1 MTNRIF
7 VVLLLLFSLLGFLTC
22 NDQFPTQ
29 CEGYVKF
36 PEDLSSEIKID
47 FSEIRVELY
56 NPNGI
61 LKEITECDE
70 NGYYVIPL
78 YDSFGEYILSIN
90 APERWSFTPQQVKIQ
105 TIKGINTCL
114 ADVNF
119 IFSGIE
125 VFGKVSG
132 SGSNCVN
139 GPEGLF
145 VNLVKESQ
153 EKENNIAQSITN
165 KEGGFQFSNVL
176 PGKYSVILDDHSL
189 PNSWTISRGT
199 IEVEIGLYENTLPT
213 NLEISTYSIEGKVAT
228 TSEET
233 LVDVPFLLYA
243 PEGEE
248 HETSESAKELL
259 KKKPNLTNFKEY
271 ILIDTTLSNDE
282 GFFEFSSVS
291 CGEYFVTPFS
301 ESLSIF
307 PKEKSVKITSGKGK
321 LDTFLVVGF
330 SAEGL
335 VLDHQEKPVAN
346 AVLIFDEKVN
356 TITNEDGQYTIENI
370 TEGIHDIKIEAEHYY
385 FNEEELLQI
394 ELTPE
399 SKIIRTV
406 HSIGYDICGKL
417 NFENDQET
425 ESLSANRKLLI
436 YTHDPNDETNKDKT
450 IKIFT
455 DSKGEYCFKAIP
467 NIGYHIVPKIS
478 KSEQEQGLA
487 LHTAQ
492 SFPLYVN
499 NGPLFEINF
508 DQTIVNIEGRVI
520 CGEQDPK
527 KAINEQQFGCSPQ
540 DMKSIVIRLEK
551 SGKWINPDEKGE
563 FTFETFPGEETIR
576 IHSKYWCFANDRFKL
591 QIKDNDVQVLFAQTG
606 LLIPVQSSHSVQSQ
620 LYYAGATKK
629 KDQKLALEKE
639 LNLESG
645 MNLICVKNSGNYMIK
660 TDNCYQYEQDG
671 YRFNTEKKLKSL
683 VESDLTKLELKK
695 IAKSFKPKVFL
706 KAQKIKIIGKIQIDN
721 ALENIPKEIQ
731 ITVVPIV
738 KNKFGTLTKKNKE
751 SIEISAL
758 KEENGPDGET
768 SEFNFEFFGEF
779 GKAYEFIPNSDSM
792 LFYPK
797 KIKTQFINEIYDDE
811 NSMIQA
817 SEQKEIDYTCPITLQ
832 KMKAKKGIFIVG
844 EIKPSLSKV
853 KIFVTRKLKSDLS
866 KDQLKDL
873 DMGEDH
879 YQQQQEGKVDAEDE
893 DQITAITNKKGIY
906 KVGPLD
912 DLYDYTVTAEKE
924 NYRFH
929 KDKNNEF
936 NFGYKK
942 LGSITVKV
950 FERVIDEKTNKEKK
964 IPIVG
969 VLLSLSGAGGFRSN
983 QIISKKSGT
992 FAFNDLLP
1000 GNFFLRT
1007 MLKEYEF
1014 ETATTKIELTEGA
1027 DFAIEILGIRTSYS
1041 CFGRVQTLIN
1051 QPLKDLIV
1059 EATSYGEINNA
1070 DDAADADADENKII
1084 SHEEAQTDSTGRFRI
1099 RGLIPSYK
1107 YTIRVKDHESFQRTS
1122 PNEITLEMS
1131 KKDIFNTNFVAFQD
1145 SKTFDLNGF
1154 VNTDDEFVDSLD
1166 VQLFRN
1172 NDNKV
1177 FKTIRPL
1184 KNSGFFI
1191 FSDLEQGEYK
1201 IKLVSNLD
1209 SNQYKYKLPNTK
1221 ITIQK
1226 DTFKSARDLVQL
1238 DFSPKLI
1245 PPMSLSSSKKSP
1257 LVSLITF
1264 AFFIFCVYAGINYQK
1279 SKEILNKFLAS
1290 IKKRK
1295 LRGKKKNVKKRK

>member
-1 MTNRIF
+1 MTNRLF
-7 VVLLLLFSLLGFLTC
+7 VVLLLLFSLLGLLTC

-70 NGYYVIPL
+70 NGYYLIPI
-78 YDSFGEYILSIN
+78 YDSFGEYILRIN

-105 TIKGINTCL
+105 TNKDINTRSE
-114 ADVNF
+114 DINF

-125 VFGKVSG
+125 VFGKVIG

-176 PGKYSVILDDHSL
+176 PGKYSVILDDQSL

-199 IEVEIGLYENTLPT
+199 IEVEIGLYENTIPT

-233 LVDVPFLLYA
+233 LVDVPFLLYS
-243 PEGEE
+243 PKGEDFE
-248 HETSESAKELL
+248 ISESAKELI
-259 KKKPNLTNFKEY
+259 KKKPKLTNFKEY
-271 ILIDTTLSNDE
+271 ILIDTTLSSEE

-291 CGEYFVTPFS
+291 CGEYLVTPFS

-321 LDTFLVVGF
+321 LDTFVVVGF

-346 AVLIFDEKVN
+346 AVLIVDENVN
-356 TITNEDGQYTIENI
+356 TMTNENGQYTIENI

-385 FNEEELLQI
+385 FDEEELLQI
-394 ELTPE
+394 EITPE
-399 SKIIRTV
+399 SKIIKTV
-406 HSIGYDICGKL
+406 HSIGYDICGQL
-417 NFENDQET
+417 NFENDQEAN
-425 ESLSANRKLLI
+425 SLSANRKILI
-436 YTHDPNDETNKDKT
+436 YTQDPNDETNKDKT

-455 DSKGEYCFKAIP
+455 NSKGEYCFKAMP
-467 NIGYHIVPKIS
+467 NIGYHIAPKIS

-487 LHTAQ
+487 LHTAH

-499 NGPLFEINF
+499 NGPLFDINF
-508 DQTIVNIEGRVI
+508 DQTIVNIEGRII

-527 KAINEQQFGCSPQ
+527 MSMNEQQFGCNPQ

-551 SGKWINPDEKGE
+551 SGKWINPNEKGE

-576 IHSKYWCFANDRFKL
+576 IHSKYWCFEQDRFKL
-591 QIKDNDVQVLFAQTG
+591 QIKDTDVQVLFAQTG
-606 LLIPVQSSHSVQSQ
+606 LLIPIQSSHSVQSQ
-620 LYYAGATKK
+620 LYYQGASKK
-629 KDQKLALEKE
+629 KDQKLTLEKE

-683 VESDLTKLELKK
+683 IESDLTKLELKK

-706 KAQKIKIIGKIQIDN
+706 NAQKIKIIGKIQIDN
-721 ALENIPKEIQ
+721 MIENTPNEIK

-738 KNKFGTLTKKNKE
+738 KNKFGTLTKKNQE
-751 SIEISAL
+751 SIEIAAFN
-758 KEENGPDGET
+758 EEDGEIT
-768 SEFNFEFFGEF
+768 DFNFEFFGEF
-779 GKAYEFIPNSDSM
+779 GKAYEFIPNSDSL

-811 NSMIQA
+811 NSMIQT

-832 KMKAKKGIFIVG
+832 KIKAKKGIFIEG

-853 KIFVTRKLKSDLS
+853 KILVTQKLKSDLS

-879 YQQQQEGKVDAEDE
+879 HHQQQEEEEEG
-893 DQITAITNKKGIY
+893 DQITAFTNKKGVY

-912 DLYDYTVTAEKE
+912 DHYDYTVTAEKE
-924 NYRFH
+924 NYRFI

-950 FERVIDEKTNKEKK
+950 YEKVIDEKTNKEKK

-992 FAFNDLLP
+992 FAFNELLP

-1014 ETATTKIELTEGA
+1014 ETATTKIELKEGA
-1027 DFAIEILGIRTSYS
+1027 DFAIDILGIRTSYS

-1059 EATSYGEINNA
+1059 EATSHGEINN
-1070 DDAADADADENKII
+1070 DAADADAGADGKKII
-1084 SHEEAQTDSTGRFRI
+1084 SHEEAQTDSSGRFRI

-1122 PNEITLEMS
+1122 PNEITLEMN

-1154 VNTDDEFVDSLD
+1154 VNTDDEFVYSLD

-1177 FKTIRPL
+1177 LKTVKPL

-1191 FSDLEQGEYK
+1191 FSDLEQGDYK

-1209 SNQYKYKLPNTK
+1209 SNQYKYKLPNTQIK
-1221 ITIQK
+1221 IQK

-1238 DFSPKLI
+1238 DFNPKLI

-1257 LVSLITF
+1257 IVSLITF

-1279 SKEILNKFLAS
+1279 SREILNKFLAS
-1290 IKKRK
+1290 IKKKK